1 MIHPIEEAYPHHQI
15 PRAFRDAHASSR
27 LLSNTLTGDP
37 VFRRFKNMPCNV
49 QYYNERYS
57 SYAGITFARTSLDEE
72 PSSFN
77 SDVCP
82 DGYTTLQECKVHN
95 FAYEV
100 LRHAAVKLPHLDF
113 YVDLKYKTSSVV
125 NKDTRSVFKS
135 VYVFEQSECVGFILG
150 SDTSTGALLFSNE
163 RIKAS
168 LRRGLNVKTAS
179 KNKAF
184 AIIRKY
190 FYGLTGLEKLQN
202 SAHVLKTAV
211 ASAWSKTISNYALTK
226 SNVVAELKEELFS
239 DAHLRQAAEQVLKA
253 KGKLHLL
260 EQFSSI
266 SEDHRLVGGIYN
278 SQEQDRGMYVKKVGD
293 QYCVWS
299 PKNDKVRSYARD
311 SLPVKVRGAVGM
323 LKLAQ
328 DCSFIEDVGY
338 KYDAE
343 QFWLS
348 EDIAN
353 ELSN

>member
-1 MIHPIEEAYPHHQI
+1 MIHPVEEVYPQHRI
-15 PRAFRDAHASSR
+15 PLAFLNAHASSR
-27 LLSNTLTGDP
+27 LLSNTPAGDP

-49 QYYNERYS
+49 QYYHERYD
-57 SYAGITFARTSLDEE
+57 SYAGITLIPTSLDEE

-82 DGYTTLQECKVHN
+82 DGYTRLQECKVHN

-113 YVDLKYKTSSVV
+113 YVDLKYKTSSV
-125 NKDTRSVFKS
+125 FKS
-135 VYVFEQSECVGFILG
+135 VYVFEQSECVGFIFG

-190 FYGLTGLEKLQN
+190 FYGLTGLEKLRS
-202 SAHVLKTAV
+202 SAHVLRNAV
-211 ASAWSKTISNYALTK
+211 ASAWSKTMSSYALTK
-226 SNVVAELKEELFS
+226 LNVVAELKEELFS

-260 EQFSSI
+260 EQFNSI

-278 SQEQDRGMYVKKVGD
+278 SQEQTRGMYVKKVGD

-299 PKNDKVRSYARD
+299 PKNDKMRSYARD

-338 KYDAE
+338 KYNAE

>member
-1 MIHPIEEAYPHHQI
+1 MIHRIEEVYLSSNI
-15 PRAFRDAHASSR
+15 PRAFRDAHAGAR
-27 LLSNTLTGDP
+27 LISPHGGP

-49 QYYNERYS
+49 QYYNERYD
-57 SYAGITFARTSLDEE
+57 SYAGVTLVRSGEE
-72 PSSFN
+72 PLSFN
-77 SDVCP
+77 SVVCP
-82 DGYTTLQECKVHN
+82 AGYPTLMPECRVHN
-95 FAYEV
+95 FAYAL
-100 LRHAAVKLPHLDF
+100 LRHAAIKLPHLAF
-113 YVDLKYKTSSVV
+113 YVDLKQPGIFTSGL
-125 NKDTRSVFKS
+125 FKS
-135 VYVFEQSECVGFILG
+135 VYIFEQSECVGHIEG
-150 SDTSTGALLFSNE
+150 SDTVSGALLFFNE
-163 RIKAS
+163 RITAS
-168 LRRGLNVKTAS
+168 LRRGQKMKTAN

-190 FYGLTGLEKLQN
+190 FYGLTGLEKLQS

-211 ASAWSKTISNYALTK
+211 ASAWSKTTSSYALTK
-226 SNVVAELKEELFS
+226 SNVLAELTEELFS
-239 DAHLRQAAEQVLKA
+239 NAHLRHAAEQVLKA

-266 SEDHRLVGGIYN
+266 SEDHRLVSGVHN